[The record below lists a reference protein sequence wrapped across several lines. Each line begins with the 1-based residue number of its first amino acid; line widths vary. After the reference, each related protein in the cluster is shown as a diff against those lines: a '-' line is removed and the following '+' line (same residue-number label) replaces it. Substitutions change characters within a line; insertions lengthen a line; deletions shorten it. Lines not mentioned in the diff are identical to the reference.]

1 MWLKLQVKL
10 KINFKGVFMDESE
23 QINVIDVKI
32 TPYRFLKPNTTE
44 KILNDIY
51 KLDGHQ
57 RVLIHGPSI
66 PKKVFYG
73 PGKGHIV
80 NHTDRKEIN
89 VKGNDIE
96 LRVMVGEL
104 IVTVDMSKFN
114 EFMDNLE
121 DILEKHM
128 PCDYYILIGIF
139 TRTKTTISDY
149 LKYGNNF
156 ESVIDKRYIGLVDS
170 RANTSETVKVIK

>member
-1 MWLKLQVKL
+1 
-10 KINFKGVFMDESE
+10 MDESE

-32 TPYRFLKPNTTE
+32 TPYRFLKPKTTE
-44 KILNDIY
+44 KILNEIY
-51 KLDGHQ
+51 KLKGQQ

-73 PGKGHIV
+73 PGKGHVV

-89 VKGNDIE
+89 VKGCDVE
-96 LRVMVGEL
+96 LRVMVGEI
-104 IVTVDMSKFN
+104 IVTVDMSELK
-114 EFMDNLE
+114 EFMNNLK
-121 DILEKHM
+121 DILETHM
-128 PCDYYILIGIF
+128 PCDYYILIGVF

-156 ESVIDKRYIGLVDS
+156 ENSIDRRYIGLVDS
-170 RANTSETVKVIK
+170 HSKTSETIKVIK